1 MPSEPMKI
9 RTLIVDDEPLART
22 RICEYLAEA
31 EDVEVVGE
39 CRTGE
44 QAVETIGQEEPDLVF
59 LDVQMPGFDGFE
71 VVEAIGTERM
81 PVTIFVTAFDR
92 YALRAFEAHALD
104 YLLKPFD
111 ADRFQQALERARVQ
125 VRQRQSGAID
135 QRLWQLLRETRPEP
149 KYLDRIMIRKRT
161 MSVLVRAREVD
172 WVEAADN
179 YVELHVG
186 KETHLMRVTM
196 SWIQERLDPELFVR
210 IHRSYILN
218 VDRIQK
224 MEPLFQGEY
233 QFTLRDGTK
242 LTSSR
247 GYRDQLREY
256 FGYYG

>member
-1 MPSEPMKI
+1 MERI
-9 RTLIVDDEPLART
+9 RILIVDDESPARAKLRRLVST
-22 RICEYLAEA
+22 EP
-31 EDVEVVGE
+31 DVEVAGE
-39 CRTGE
+39 AGNGHE
-44 QAVETIGQEEPDLVF
+44 AIEAIGRLQPDLVF

-71 VVEAIGTERM
+71 VVEAIGTEQM
-81 PVTIFVTAFDR
+81 PVTVFASAFDQ

-111 ADRFQQALERARVQ
+111 AERFRQMLERARTQ
-125 VRQRQSGAID
+125 VRQRRSGAID
-135 QRLWQLLRETRPEP
+135 RRLLDMLRETRPTS

-161 MSVLVRAREVD
+161 MSVLVRAREID
-172 WVEAADN
+172 WIEAADN

-196 SWIQERLDPELFVR
+196 GWIQERLDPELFVR
-210 IHRSYILN
+210 IHRSCILN

-247 GYRDQLREY
+247 GYRDQLREF